1 MIDPVETKTMVDIG
15 PQRNV
20 NSSLLPPS
28 PLLTKSPLLSAKSF
42 FIDIPQ
48 FTNTSSLLNT

>member
-1 MIDPVETKTMVDIG
+1 MIDPIETKTMVDIG